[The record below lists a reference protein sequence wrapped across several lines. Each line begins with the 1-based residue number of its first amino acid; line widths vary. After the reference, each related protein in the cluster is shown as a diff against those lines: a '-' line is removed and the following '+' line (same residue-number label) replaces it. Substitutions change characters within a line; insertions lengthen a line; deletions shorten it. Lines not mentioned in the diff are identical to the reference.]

1 VGSVTRDVICQIYP
15 TEFSTNISLL
25 ISNTANASNSFD
37 VYEGEGLNV
46 SGTKF

>member
-1 VGSVTRDVICQIYP
+1 MGTVTRDVICQIYP

-37 VYEGEGLNV
+37 VYEEGLNV
-46 SGTKF
+46 SKTKF